1 VPRPARASRRALLT
15 GGAVAGT
22 TLLAASGCGS
32 TGADRTARAAHDDP
46 TAPAVD
52 ADSELVEKVGG
63 QVTSAL
69 SLAVAT
75 GASVPHLQPLSRRL
89 SALHRAHLSE
99 LSQPDDV
106 EDGEVKGSAETA
118 RARLLRAEEKLQQRL
133 VRAALE
139 AESGALAQVLASMA
153 AAIVQER
160 AVAT

>member
-1 VPRPARASRRALLT
+1 MLV
-15 GGAVAGT
+15 
-22 TLLAASGCGS
+22 ASGCGS
-32 TGADRTARAAHDDP
+32 TGADGTARAADDDP

-52 ADSELVEKVGG
+52 ADSDLVEKVGG
-63 QVTSAL
+63 QITSAL

-75 GASVPHLQPLSRRL
+75 GASVPQLRPLARRL

-133 VRAALE
+133 VRAAVE
-139 AESGALAQVLASMA
+139 AESGALAQLFASMA
-153 AAIVQER
+153 AAIAQER
-160 AVAT
+160 AVAA